1 MYGDMQLGP
10 SSPIAAQPPRP
21 LFQQQQQQKQGW
33 GSPFNMNSG
42 YGLGIIPGMLDSSTH
57 GRFMNS
63 GFMRGLSD
71 FFLGT
76 PGQTQQFQN
85 YTPQQQ
91 MALNQLLSQGMQGL
105 DTGVLENQARQGFA
119 QNTIP
124 SIAERFTSMGG
135 GQRSSAFAGA
145 LGSAG
150 AGLETSLAGLRQG
163 RLMQMLQMGLT
174 PQFENAY
181 IPGSQGLFGS
191 MLPGLSQGAGAAGG
205 LAAMAKFGM
214 I

>member
-10 SSPIAAQPPRP
+10 SSPIAAQPQRQLWGMP
-21 LFQQQQQQKQGW
+21 QQQMQPQKRG
-33 GSPFNMNSG
+33 
-42 YGLGIIPGMLDSSTH
+42 
-57 GRFMNS
+57 
-63 GFMRGLSD
+63 GFLSGLSD
-71 FFLGT
+71 FFLGS
-76 PGQTQQFQN
+76 PGRTEQFQN

-91 MALNQLLSQGMQGL
+91 MALNQMLMQGMGGL
-105 DTGVLENQARQGFA
+105 DTGVLEQQARQGFA
-119 QNTIP
+119 QTTVP
-124 SIAERFTSMGG
+124 SIAERFTSMGSGG

-150 AGLETSLAGLRQG
+150 AGLEGSLAGLRQG

-181 IPGSQGLFGS
+181 MPSSQGFLGS
-191 MLPGLSQGAGAAGG
+191 ILPGLSQGAGQAGG